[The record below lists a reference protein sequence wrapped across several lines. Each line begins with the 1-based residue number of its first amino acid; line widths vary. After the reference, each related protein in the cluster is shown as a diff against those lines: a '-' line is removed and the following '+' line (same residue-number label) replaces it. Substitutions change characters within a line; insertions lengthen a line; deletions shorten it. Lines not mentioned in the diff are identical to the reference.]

1 MEDTLEIDSGHLSQ
15 KLRNFL
21 ERKLE
26 ESHGNIKKLKRKRKI
41 IKTLY
46 YVSTVLSI
54 IISTVLVS
62 ITLATPVPPI
72 TITMLSM
79 CGGILTAIS
88 TKFNFKVKN
97 NEITIEIN
105 KLNNLKGTL
114 DYIISCNGDLG
125 AEKYQEIINKFSQI
139 S

>member
-1 MEDTLEIDSGHLSQ
+1 MDDQVDGGQLSQ

-26 ESHGNIKKLKRKRKI
+26 ESQSNIKKLKTKRKVV
-41 IKTLY
+41 KTLY
-46 YVSTVLSI
+46 YVTTVLSI
-54 IISTVLVS
+54 VVSTVLVS
-62 ITLATPVPPI
+62 TSLATTIPPI
-72 TITMLSM
+72 AIALLSM

-105 KLNNLKGTL
+105 KLNNLRGTL
-114 DYIISCNGDLG
+114 DYIISCNGNLDQ
-125 AEKYQEIINKFSQI
+125 EKYQEIINKFSHI